1 MDERGNEEIRRLTA
15 ESFGRIDVVV
25 SEAFADLSR
34 GRVQRMLGEGAI
46 TIGGETARKSAQVSP
61 GDKIEVHVERF
72 ERRAPVSVPEL
83 DVVYEDD
90 SVVVINKAAGV
101 VVHGGPGDT
110 GPTVVAWFVQRY
122 PELAAR
128 FDVERPGVVHR
139 LDKDT
144 SGIMVLA
151 KTPESQGAV
160 SRAFEARDVVK
171 RYLAIVAG
179 VPAKP
184 RARIDAPI
192 GRHGG
197 DRTKMAVTRRGR
209 ESRTDYET
217 IGDDG
222 ERALL
227 ALRLHTGRTHQI
239 RVHLAAIKVPVV
251 NDSTYGTAG
260 DGRQL
265 LHAWRLAFP
274 HPDGGRLTVT
284 APLPA
289 DMAAAVR
296 QMGLEE
302 LASRYEA
309 ITPPERTLSDGVE
322 DEGHE
327 EA

>member
-1 MDERGNEEIRRLTA
+1 M
-15 ESFGRIDVVV
+15 VV

-46 TIGGETARKSAQVSP
+46 TIDGEPARKSAQVSP
-61 GDKIEVHVERF
+61 GDEIEIHVEGF
-72 ERRAPVSVPEL
+72 EHRPPVDAPEL

-90 SVVVINKAAGV
+90 FVAVINKPAGV

-110 GPTVVAWFVQRY
+110 APTVVAWFVQRY
-122 PELAAR
+122 PELAAQ

-151 KTPESQGAV
+151 KTPEAQGAV
-160 SRAFEARDVVK
+160 SKAFEARDVVK
-171 RYLAIVAG
+171 RYLAVVAG

-184 RARIDAPI
+184 RASIDAPI

-217 IGDDG
+217 LGDDG

-251 NDSTYGTAG
+251 NDATYGTAG
-260 DGRQL
+260 EGRQL

-274 HPDGGRLTVT
+274 HPGGGRLTVT

-309 ITPPERTLSDGVE
+309 ITPPERTPSDGVE
-322 DEGHE
+322 DEAHE